1 MTVKLVDRGN
11 VELSGNCPPE
21 DAEVLFQHLL
31 ENRSVTVDWT
41 KCEQAHTAVI
51 QVLLASGCQLRGPPA
66 GSFLKEYIEAAV
78 RRARDRNS
86 AFPGP
91 PRGAMS

>member
-1 MTVKLVDRGN
+1 LTVKLVDEDN
-11 VELSGNCPPE
+11 VELSGSCPPE

-31 ENRSVTVDWT
+31 ENRSATVDWT

-51 QVLLASGCQLRGPPA
+51 QVLLASGCELKGPPA
-66 GSFLKEYIEAAV
+66 ASFLKEYVEAAL

-86 AFPGP
+86 TFPGP
-91 PRGAMS
+91 RRGAK

>member
-1 MTVKLVDRGN
+1 MTVKLVDKDS
-11 VELSGNCPPE
+11 VELSGSCPLE

-51 QVLLASGCQLRGPPA
+51 QVLLASGCKITGTPA
-66 GSFLKEYIEAAV
+66 GSFLNGYIDAAL
-78 RRARDRNS
+78 RRAE
-86 AFPGP
+86 G
-91 PRGAMS
+91 